1 VAVDKCI
8 FKIPLIFLV
17 CLLCLLSGGGA
28 TAQTPPKALSKTE
41 VVSLLQGAVPPDRIA
56 EIVRKR
62 GIDFQVTPE
71 TEKELRDAG
80 ATSELLG
87 TLREL
92 APPPPKPEPP
102 SPQPTAVPAAP
113 VPGLLQIE
121 GAPKGAE
128 VYVDD
133 EFKGQVSREGRLKI
147 PGLSPQKHVV
157 RVSAQGYQE
166 KVETLDLAPGET
178 RTYTPSLTSLV
189 QAPAAPPAPKP
200 VLTAAGVSVFYEG
213 LGESA
218 KLTLRVHNGDSPVL
232 FVDVNGNGRID
243 RGDTAYG
250 LTNDERPCTQYLLG
264 PGKTSL
270 CGTFQ
275 SRGTLEV
282 KNDGDWTRY
291 MWTIPK
297 SELSREGKSAQFV
310 VNVYSSATSKWA
322 AYPSEPFTNP
332 VRIALQ

>member
-1 VAVDKCI
+1 MAVDKCN
-8 FKIPLIFLV
+8 FKITLIFLA
-17 CLLCLLSGGGA
+17 CLLCLLSGCGA
-28 TAQTPPKALSKTE
+28 TAQTPLKALSQTE
-41 VVSLLQGAVPPDRIA
+41 VANLLQGGVPPERLE

-71 TEKELRDAG
+71 IEKELRNAG
-80 ATSELLG
+80 ATSTLLG

-102 SPQPTAVPAAP
+102 APQPTAVPTPPAP
-113 VPGLLQIE
+113 APLQIE

-128 VYVDD
+128 IYVDD

-178 RTYTPSLTSLV
+178 RAYTPILTNLV
-189 QAPAAPPAPKP
+189 PPPTPLSAPRP
-200 VLTAAGVSVFYEG
+200 VLAATGVLVFYEG
-213 LGESA
+213 LSESA
-218 KLTLRVHNGDSPVL
+218 KLTLQVHRGDSPVL

-264 PGKTSL
+264 PGKTSP
-270 CGTFQ
+270 CGTFH
-275 SRGTLEV
+275 SRGALEV
-282 KNDGDWTRY
+282 KNDADWTRY
-291 MWTIPK
+291 IWTIPK
-297 SELSREGKSAQFV
+297 SELSREGKSVQFV
-310 VNVYSSATSKWA
+310 VNVYSPATSKWA
-322 AYPSEPFTNP
+322 AYPSEPFTNA
-332 VRIALQ
+332 VRIPLQ

>member
-1 VAVDKCI
+1 MSV
-8 FKIPLIFLV
+8 P
-17 CLLCLLSGGGA
+17 
-28 TAQTPPKALSKTE
+28 TAH
-41 VVSLLQGAVPPDRIA
+41 
-56 EIVRKR
+56 
-62 GIDFQVTPE
+62 
-71 TEKELRDAG
+71 
-80 ATSELLG
+80 ELLRSQVEALPEG
-87 TLREL
+87 L
-92 APPPPKPEPP
+92 AAEVLDFVLFIRSRHGCVALERLAVATRFAFARKLVEI
-102 SPQPTAVPAAP
+102 SVPAAP
-113 VPGLLQIE
+113 VPGLLRIE

-157 RVSAQGYQE
+157 RVSAQGYRE

-270 CGTFQ
+270 CGTFH
-275 SRGTLEV
+275 SRGALEV

-291 MWTIPK
+291 IWTIPK

>member
-1 VAVDKCI
+1 VDKCN
-8 FKIPLIFLV
+8 FKITLIFLA
-17 CLLCLLSGGGA
+17 CLLCLLSGCGA
-28 TAQTPPKALSKTE
+28 TAQTPPKALSQTE
-41 VVSLLQGAVPPDRIA
+41 VANLLQGGVPPDRIE

-71 TEKELRDAG
+71 IEKELRDAG

-102 SPQPTAVPAAP
+102 TPQPTAVPAPPASA
-113 VPGLLQIE
+113 LLQIE

-128 VYVDD
+128 IYVDD

-147 PGLSPQKHVV
+147 PGLSSQRHIV
-157 RVSAQGYQE
+157 RVSAQGYEE

-178 RTYTPSLTSLV
+178 RTYTPGLTNLV
-189 QAPAAPPAPKP
+189 PPPAPPPAPKP
-200 VLTAAGVSVFYEG
+200 VLAAAGVSVFYEG
-213 LGESA
+213 LSESA
-218 KLTLRVHNGDSPVL
+218 KLTVQVHRGDSPVL

-270 CGTFQ
+270 CGTFH
-275 SRGTLEV
+275 SRGALEV

-291 MWTIPK
+291 IWTIPK
-297 SELSREGKSAQFV
+297 SELSRDGKAAQFV
-310 VNVYSSATSKWA
+310 VEVYASATSKWA

-332 VRIALQ
+332 VRIPLQ